1 MNPVRSA
8 VSAVFFLVIMC
19 AAVPASAQVDFSG
32 EWAPRFWEDQPER
45 VPGPELGDYLGI
57 PINDAARL
65 RADTWDAS
73 IQTLPEWQCR
83 PHSADY
89 IWRGPSNLRISK
101 EVDPVSREI
110 TAFHAEWLRS
120 VDRAIYLDGR
130 PHPPADALHTW
141 AGFSTAKWNGDVL
154 TVTVTHLK
162 EGYLRRNGLPRS
174 DKATLTEHWIRN
186 GDILTV
192 MTIIN
197 DPVYLTEPFVRTTDY
212 ELDLRQQVPP
222 YPCGVV
228 QEVDRKKGEVPSFL
242 PGSNPYATEFA
253 TRHKIAV
260 DATRGGAD
268 TMYPDFVA
276 KSAQPGRRSAER
288 EGGATPPQAPAAA
301 ASPPGIQILPVRGNV
316 YMLLGAGANITASVG
331 RDGVLMVDAGSAQ
344 TTDQVLAAI
353 RRLQDDLDLRDA
365 SPRSGAETRSSVAS
379 RNVEPPAKPIRYIID
394 TSADPDHTGGNEKI
408 RLAGRTF
415 TGGNVA
421 GNIADAGE
429 GAAILAHENVL
440 QRLLEPGPGEQKA
453 APDAQP
459 TDTYYTDSMKLSH
472 FFNGE
477 GIQVIHQPSA
487 HTEGDSVVWFRGS
500 DVIAAG
506 DIYSTVSYPV
516 IDVKHGGTINGV
528 IDGLNRILDLAV
540 AEFRTEGGTLVVPG
554 HGRLSDSADVAYY
567 RDMVT
572 IIRDRVQSMIDKGMT
587 LEQVKAARP
596 TADYEPRYG
605 ATSGPWTT
613 EMFVEAVYVTLGGGK
628 KPSPAPVRAPAR
640 RK

>member
-8 VSAVFFLVIMC
+8 VSAVFFLVIAC
-19 AAVPASAQVDFSG
+19 TAVPAWAQVDFSG
-32 EWAPRFWEDQPER
+32 EWAPRMWEDQPER

-57 PINDAARL
+57 PISEAARL
-65 RADTWDAS
+65 RAESWDAS

-141 AGFSTAKWNGDVL
+141 AGFSTAKWDGDML

-192 MTIIN
+192 MTIVN

-242 PGSNPYATEFA
+242 PGTNPYTTEFA
-253 TRHKIAV
+253 TRHKLPV

-268 TMYPDFVA
+268 TMYPDFLA
-276 KSAQPGRRSAER
+276 KGRTQPIV
-288 EGGATPPQAPAAA
+288 PPAAPASTTA
-301 ASPPGIQILPVRGNV
+301 PPVTQLLPVRGNV
-316 YMLLGAGANITASVG
+316 YMLLGAGGNITISVG
-331 RDGVLMVDAGSAQ
+331 RDGVLMVDAGRAQ
-344 TTDQVLAAI
+344 MTDQVLAAI
-353 RRLQDDLDLRDA
+353 RQLQNNLDLRDT
-365 SPRSGAETRSSVAS
+365 PLGSGAETRSSVAS
-379 RNVEPPAKPIRYIID
+379 RNTEPPAKPIRYIVN
-394 TSADPDHTGGNEKI
+394 TSADSDHTGGNEKI

-429 GAAILAHENVL
+429 GAAIVAHENVL
-440 QRLLEPGPGEQKA
+440 QRLLEPEAGEEKA
-453 APDAQP
+453 PPDAQP
-459 TDTYYTDSMKLSH
+459 TDTYYTESMKLSH

-477 GIQVIHQPSA
+477 GIQLIHQPSA
-487 HTEGDSVVWFRGS
+487 HTEGDSLVWFRGS

-528 IDGLNRILDLAV
+528 IDGLNRILDLSV
-540 AEFRTEGGTLVVPG
+540 AEFRTEGGTLVIPG
-554 HGRLSDSADVAYY
+554 HGRMSDSADVAYY

-572 IIRDRVQSMIDKGMT
+572 IIRDRVQAMIDKGMT

-613 EMFVEAVYVTLGGGK
+613 DMFVEAVYRTLGGGK
-628 KPSPAPVRAPAR
+628 KPAPATPAR
-640 RK
+640 TPGRK